1 MTGVD
6 NLFWSRMEIKS
17 VCFWLVYWL
26 FKVTRAL
33 VDGFFVASLRSGL
46 FNCFRPSR
54 NSLFKQRL
62 FSLFFFVLHLLY
74 PPMTEKIDAIADLHR
89 RISTFETK
97 HLEHE
102 IEELRYV
109 LFDTLVCSSSFI
121 YLEPWFAPCLTKRRR
136 LANC

>member
-26 FKVTRAL
+26 FKVTRAF
-33 VDGFFVASLRSGL
+33 VDGFFVASLRSAL
-46 FNCFRPSR
+46 IASARLEI
-54 NSLFKQRL
+54 LFKQRL

-109 LFDTLVCSSSFI
+109 FFDILIRSFI
-121 YLEPWFAPCLTKRRR
+121 YIEPWFALCLTKRRR
-136 LANC
+136 LVNC